1 MDTSLFQ
8 YDLPTDAIA
17 QSAIEPR
24 DAARLLVANTL
35 DDRRFIDL
43 PSLLDPGDLVVVN
56 NTRVR
61 PARVF
66 ATKETGG
73 AVELL
78 LTKRIDEMRWEAL
91 VRPARRIRPGTTMTA
106 GSLRMTVETEPDRGV
121 VIVEIAVDG
130 GSGDV
135 DDILP
140 ELGEIPLPPYF
151 HGTLDDDERY
161 QTMFARA
168 TGSAAAPTAALHF
181 TPAVVE
187 ALHERG
193 VHMAEVELDVGLDT
207 FRPMADGQISD
218 HQMHRERYS
227 VPSSTVTAIT
237 EAKESGSRVV
247 AVGTTVVR
255 TLETA
260 VGADGL
266 LEAGSGSTDL
276 FITPGYRTR
285 VVDAVLTNFHAPGT
299 TLIVMIAAL
308 IGPRWRDVYDHALGS
323 GYRFLSFGDA
333 MFIEVDS

>member
-1 MDTSLFQ
+1 
-8 YDLPTDAIA
+8 
-17 QSAIEPR
+17 
-24 DAARLLVANTL
+24 
-35 DDRRFIDL
+35 
-43 PSLLDPGDLVVVN
+43 
-56 NTRVR
+56 
-61 PARVF
+61 
-66 ATKETGG
+66 
-73 AVELL
+73 
-78 LTKRIDEMRWEAL
+78 
-91 VRPARRIRPGTTMTA
+91 
-106 GSLRMTVETEPDRGV
+106 
-121 VIVEIAVDG
+121 
-130 GSGDV
+130 
-135 DDILP
+135 
-140 ELGEIPLPPYF
+140 
-151 HGTLDDDERY
+151 
-161 QTMFARA
+161 MFARA

-266 LEAGSGSTDL
+266 SEAGSGSTDL

-285 VVDAVLTNFHAPGT
+285 IVDAVLTNFHAPGT